1 LRVDGAYY
9 QMKKKALLLI
19 AHGSRRRAS
28 NDEIARL
35 AERLRRKAG
44 GRYHC
49 VRHAFLELAEPS
61 IGDGIQQCVDAG
73 AGEVY
78 ALPYF
83 LAAGTHIVQD
93 IPAEIAAKQKECPA
107 VKIHLC
113 GYLGQAGEPVADLL
127 LQIAGKQASG

>member
-1 LRVDGAYY
+1 
-9 QMKKKALLLI
+9 MMKALLLI

-28 NDEIARL
+28 NDEIERL

-44 GRYHC
+44 DRFHC

-61 IGDGIQQCVDAG
+61 IADGIQQCIDAG
-73 AGEVY
+73 ADEVY

-83 LAAGTHIVQD
+83 LAEGNHVAED
-93 IPAEIAAKQKECPA
+93 IPAEISRKQKERPA

-113 GYLGQAGEPVADLL
+113 GYLGQADEPVADLL
-127 LQIAGKQASG
+127 LQIAEKQING

>member
-1 LRVDGAYY
+1 
-9 QMKKKALLLI
+9 MKALLLI

-44 GRYHC
+44 DRFHC

-61 IGDGIQQCVDAG
+61 IADGIQQCIDAG

-83 LAAGTHIVQD
+83 LAEGNHVAED
-93 IPAEIAAKQKECPA
+93 IPAEIAGKQKECPA

-113 GYLGQAGEPVADLL
+113 DYLGQADESVADLL
-127 LQIAGKQASG
+127 LQIADKRANG

>member
-1 LRVDGAYY
+1 
-9 QMKKKALLLI
+9 MMKALLLI

-35 AERLRRKAG
+35 TERLRRKAG
-44 GRYHC
+44 DRFHC
-49 VRHAFLELAEPS
+49 VHHAFLELAEPS
-61 IGDGIQQCVDAG
+61 IADGIQQCIDAG

-83 LAAGTHIVQD
+83 LAEGNHVAED
-93 IPAEIAAKQKECPA
+93 IPAEIAGKQKECPA

-113 GYLGQAGEPVADLL
+113 DYLGQADEPVADLL
-127 LQIAGKQASG
+127 LQIADKRVNG